1 MQNRVNSILYNNYA
15 LNTFKT
21 RWATYKIAYHIILI
35 PKYRRRILQGD
46 VQKEFKH
53 LTLDCCQRHGMIL
66 LAVETDEDHA
76 HLFVS
81 APPRMSPST
90 IVNLLKGYTSVFLRR
105 KFEKLKRTCSKDAMW
120 SKTYYVGTAGSVAA
134 ETIMKYIYRSK
145 GQ

>member
-1 MQNRVNSILYNNYA
+1 MQNCNDNTLYNNYV

-21 RWATYKIAYHIILI
+21 RWATYKIAYHIILV

-53 LTLDCCQRHGMIL
+53 LILDCCQRHGMVL

-81 APPRMSPST
+81 APPRMSPSS
-90 IVNLLKGYTSVFLRR
+90 IVNLVKGYTSIWLRR
-105 KFEKLKRTCSKDAMW
+105 KFEKLKKTCGEDALW